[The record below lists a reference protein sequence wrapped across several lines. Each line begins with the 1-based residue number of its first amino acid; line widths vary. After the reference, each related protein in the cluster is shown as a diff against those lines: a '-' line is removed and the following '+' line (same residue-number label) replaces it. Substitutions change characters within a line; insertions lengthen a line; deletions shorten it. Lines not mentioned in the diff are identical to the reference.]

1 MAARLV
7 SLTMS
12 DRSHC
17 DRGVGDV
24 LDYLVD
30 HNDSDSSGLHDGNDN
45 HSDDYHH
52 SYGIC
57 PLLTLQCEKK
67 ISIVVYLDLISG
79 TVFPFS
85 RLCSSCL
92 N

>member
-30 HNDSDSSGLHDGNDN
+30 HNDSDSSGLHASNDN
-45 HSDDYHH
+45 HSDDTHH

-57 PLLTLQCEKK
+57 PLLK
-67 ISIVVYLDLISG
+67 IWQENIYCG
-79 TVFPFS
+79 VFGFDFRHCVS
-85 RLCSSCL
+85 F
-92 N
+92 